1 MGEVRM
7 KTKIVIISILLIINT
22 LFAQDLIVPW
32 FKVSG
37 TLTTGSLTTSAITNT
52 GTSTVGT
59 SSNYISM
66 TPTTTKRMMTFNAA
80 TAGNWSGLKFSGAGW
95 NDNNDKYINISST
108 NYWAPTLFSIAQDQY
123 IGRHLYINQATS
135 AGEDPMLQMKFD
147 GDSDAEET
155 VDHTYIMSGTAA
167 ADPANAY
174 FDHTVTSNKFRW
186 GGATD
191 YVSMEPAQTSGGIN
205 IVGATAGNLTAIN
218 ISGAGYN
225 NASDY
230 LIYFSANNYW
240 NAAGQAV
247 VGTNLFAANGS
258 VTINSAAADGENA
271 YDLIINADMDADGT
285 ALTADEFRISATP
298 ASNPTAGVWSF
309 TSTQSAGYLF
319 DRTITTRDT
328 VSAREAAGSVYTYFI
343 PGGSLV
349 TSSSREQKENIIE
362 RTMSNTD
369 VLLDKI
375 KIYQYNFKED
385 SLKSQHI
392 SMMADDWYEI
402 SAGFG
407 GNTKEINYEHVMSFM
422 LLSLKNQNA
431 EIKELKKQLK
441 DMKSQVTIVR

>member
-66 TPTTTKRMMTFNAA
+66 TPTTTTGMLTINAN
-80 TAGNWSGLKFSGAGW
+80 TAGDWSGIKFSGTGF
-95 NDNNDKYINISST
+95 NNSFDKYIEIGTHDFWS
-108 NYWAPTLFSIAQDQY
+108 PTQF
-123 IGRHLYINQATS
+123 GATS
-135 AGEDPMLQMKFD
+135 IVCRNGNFTINSTVVDAEDYSFTLNSD
-147 GDSDAEET
+147 GDSDAGVT
-155 VDHTYIMSGTAA
+155 VTHAYVESFTAA
-167 ADPANAY
+167 ADPANTYLDYTA
-174 FDHTVTSNKFRW
+174 TANKFRW

-271 YDLIINADMDADGT
+271 YDLIINADMDAGT